1 MLYYKKFR
9 EITFHKNNS
18 AKIAIFCWSQS
29 IFLPENLINFFPKML
44 ILPQSGNGE
53 TPQIHIRNCIF
64 FFNFRAIIVDW
75 FFFFLDN
82 YLQRQ
87 PPIPIPWHCLTVGNL
102 THVKLRTS
110 HFSSIIF
117 LLPIFI
123 SSVAESP
130 LQILFF
136 KTK

>member
-1 MLYYKKFR
+1 MLYCKKFR

-18 AKIAIFCWSQS
+18 AKIAIFCWSHS

-53 TPQIHIRNCIF
+53 TPQIHIWNCIF
-64 FFNFRAIIVDW
+64 FFNFRAIIVDC
-75 FFFFLDN
+75 FFLDN

-123 SSVAESP
+123 SFVAESP
-130 LQILFF
+130 LIILSLQ
-136 KTK
+136 TK

>member
-1 MLYYKKFR
+1 MQKIR

-18 AKIAIFCWSQS
+18 AKIAIFCWSHS
-29 IFLPENLINFFPKML
+29 IFLPENLIKNLRKML
-44 ILPQSGNGE
+44 IYPRVEKVKPFNYTFE
-53 TPQIHIRNCIF
+53 IVF
-64 FFNFRAIIVDW
+64 FFQFQSNNCWLV
-75 FFFFLDN
+75 FFLDN

-117 LLPIFI
+117 ILPIFI
-123 SSVAESP
+123 SFVAESP
-130 LQILFF
+130 LIILSLQ
-136 KTK
+136 TK